1 MVDMQHGDA
10 NGSPVA
16 PSLAKRRSSGAASEA
31 SPPPSPSLTFPL
43 RQRERNL
50 VASTATSRSST
61 PSYST
66 YSRVGRSSPAVQAAG
81 NIFSGNAAIEVHEI
95 IPLLLVHCQHLFSE
109 DRTEQLDEDKLRS
122 FVEDLKQTTNS
133 DGLVSQQTFIQAYS
147 EWQNK
152 LAMKAQWQAGFEA
165 CQAAS
170 QMELLA
176 AHQPLASLESPGTAS
191 AAEREAAAAAARW
204 SAEEAEKR
212 QRKEGEEKVAQLEK
226 AYVQRINQLEEE
238 GEDKELQIAELQSK
252 LAVLVNS

>member
-1 MVDMQHGDA
+1 MQHGDA

-61 PSYST
+61 PSYS
-66 YSRVGRSSPAVQAAG
+66 RVGRSSPAVQAAG

-122 FVEDLKQTTNS
+122 FVQDLKQTTNS

-165 CQAAS
+165 GQAAS
-170 QMELLA
+170 QMELLS

-212 QRKEGEEKVAQLEK
+212 QRKEGEEKIAQLEK